1 VIVVVLEIHLI
12 HAVIDIGKVLV
23 VVQLV
28 GVSLVTSVNILLVLL
43 HSAVRRSN
51 LLLADFNATAIDLLK
66 EPQEVAI
73 VDNIVKGSCEKVDEA
88 QQLARLN
95 LLLAAVKNNIHKVSL
110 LYHTGLIS
118 TCLLEFGL
126 EVQLKLLV

>member
-28 GVSLVTSVNILLVLL
+28 GVSLVASFNILLVLL

-66 EPQEVAI
+66 EPQEVAR

-88 QQLARLN
+88 
-95 LLLAAVKNNIHKVSL
+95 
-110 LYHTGLIS
+110 
-118 TCLLEFGL
+118 
-126 EVQLKLLV
+126 

>member
-28 GVSLVTSVNILLVLL
+28 GVSLVASVNILLVLL
-43 HSAVRRSN
+43 DSAVRRSN
-51 LLLADFNATAIDLLK
+51 LLLADFNATAINLLK

-88 QQLARLN
+88 
-95 LLLAAVKNNIHKVSL
+95 
-110 LYHTGLIS
+110 
-118 TCLLEFGL
+118 
-126 EVQLKLLV
+126 

>member
-1 VIVVVLEIHLI
+1 MIVVVLEIHLI

-28 GVSLVTSVNILLVLL
+28 GVSLVASVNILLVLL

-66 EPQEVAI
+66 ETQEVAI

-88 QQLARLN
+88 
-95 LLLAAVKNNIHKVSL
+95 
-110 LYHTGLIS
+110 
-118 TCLLEFGL
+118 
-126 EVQLKLLV
+126 